1 MKKKNTSDKN
11 LKIKKTT
18 DPFEVHHGDLVL
30 HPILKKWLYVQGIGH
45 DSKFLYV
52 TDNLE
57 EVKNN
62 SGNLNSASGDC
73 DYSGFSRIDLSQRTS
88 IIKQPSAPDKK
99 DTVAINRLDNK
110 FYQMLNGTWTQ
121 YPSVGKNACQAVSA
135 EEYPKAKNKIHPSL
149 QTYKGLT
156 IFDKDKTKVY
166 NGQNIYLKD
175 DLTSYEV
182 LGSDETD
189 VFIKHNKEES
199 DTLSNWKNI
208 YSEDVNYIV
217 SGQTQAC
224 CIPKSQIQFID
235 ADRFK
240 IGDSIS
246 IDKAITGTVIGKLI
260 ETQANGT
267 KKSKLI
273 VDLVKAPVLY
283 LNKIEK
289 TPIKDYQL
297 STATL
302 EGSFNQNSFVIDA
315 NLDNVEV
322 TKRSPKTS
330 SKKKEKVKPPPSK
343 EIIDSKPILI
353 GDKITVKYQGFIISG
368 KIAAIGTNALGR
380 IFTIAV
386 DEKTNIHG
394 SFFKDIKPIL
404 NRYNDCIDQD
414 LKENT
419 ICFTGFRENDIVS
432 HESINVLSG
441 SIKDSWVG
449 DLIISSATKEI
460 YKIVAKNKNL
470 ITSIPLDNYHESFS
484 VVQKDSRPHSVLT
497 DDMEIDKNTDFSKVK
512 SFITI
517 DSDSES
523 FKAIVERKPVVVN
536 SPPAIKSEVINQNSV
551 TFGDVVE
558 YNDGKIGKVVAI
570 GNSISGAR
578 IFALEGKDGASSKEE
593 ALKYFEDFGDT
604 YSSLSDDEKF
614 DCNIPARSLKRIIHK
629 SSYVPQKVSSDKIQV
644 GDLIRGANDIVYKV
658 IVKNWTGAVKI
669 VPLHDYRSLT
679 HKVSALDLKN
689 NGHISLDDDIDHK
702 FDFVNRS
709 INSFWITTTDLA
721 KYLTVSPPKEESKKH
736 NIDRLKKNVRVTVKN
751 GSEFIILEDAKPNS
765 KILVQRLDQDGK
777 LGQLYINMNSIVS
790 IKEPE
795 IVKNTGTTLEPNG
808 CWKRVK
814 TSGDIIWYKDKD
826 LKIISRLDGPAI
838 ENTNG
843 YQAYVVDGK
852 FHRLGGPA
860 QIWDENNCNYF
871 EDDKLHRLDGPAC
884 IRSSPRDNQYFI
896 KGKCFSKEQFDQE
909 VAKLNRAEKEELK
922 VGDLIEI
929 HPTFSALN
937 LPRITQ
943 IVKIDQ
949 GRVVIKCFEDSLNGQ
964 TAKHEDGFIG
974 CFLLSEKDRSYRKI
988 DRSGLFSMEKVAI
1001 PFKSGDYVETINGP
1015 SIIKDIN
1022 SSKSINRD
1030 LQIINTTITTK
1041 DAYGITR
1048 ISAYNDFKDS
1058 KITPLKYP
1066 LSEAKDPLKL
1076 GSIVFDTE
1084 SSSWCQVL
1092 GVENGAIYISSVEKD
1107 NQFPQSN
1114 LCDSSSFLRL
1124 SKDLISDHCS
1134 FTRIK
1139 KIKSEKDGIVY
1150 YPEFDANSK
1159 IDFNQIHQKKNG
1171 KLEPTKFKI
1180 GQVISQS
1187 IGASNFIFVI
1197 TGWAPHSE
1205 FVLMERLDAQTG
1217 KIIDIPKSNIW
1228 AAFGAKSASD
1238 YSVGI
1243 NYLAGS
1249 SQYQIVANSLEDYQR
1264 YCESRNH
1271 EQKTKQ
1277 IDVEQQQHRILSLFK
1292 TMISK
1297 MEENSRHLESNP
1309 EDLLEICNRENQEL
1323 ETIISDL
1330 EKSLESEEQ
1339 GRFQFLKALTERG
1352 KTLIDDRKLQFEEQK
1367 IEPLKPIQS
1376 STISDQAT
1384 EAAYRVGAKK
1394 ISAIGNTIATKVLSS
1409 VSVKPLSNISD
1420 LLKTPLGQAFSS
1432 YLAGYALSN
1441 KFPNS
1446 PKIAKLVEEIRLNG
1460 MLSAQEIALD
1470 VGWDTVIA
1478 AVGDSSSKVRVAIDD
1493 GIKSEIEKISEDEIL
1508 DEELEENQIERMSL

>member
-1 MKKKNTSDKN
+1 MKKIKNSNKN
-11 LKIKKTT
+11 LEIKKTN

-30 HPILKKWLYVQGIGH
+30 HPILNKWLYVQGIGH
-45 DSKFLYV
+45 DSKYLYV

-57 EVKNN
+57 EEVKNN
-62 SGNLNSASGDC
+62 SGNFSSASGDC

-110 FYQMLNGTWTQ
+110 FYQMLNGSWTQ
-121 YPSVGKNACQAVSA
+121 HPSIGKNACQAVSA

-156 IFDKDKTKVY
+156 IFDKDKTRVH

-175 DLTSYEV
+175 DLTPYEV

-273 VDLVKAPVLY
+273 VDFVKAPVLY
-283 LNKIEK
+283 FNKIEK
-289 TPIKDYQL
+289 IPIKDYQL

-343 EIIDSKPILI
+343 EIIDSKLILI
-353 GDKITVKYQGFIISG
+353 GDKITVKYHGSIISG
-368 KIAAIGTNALGR
+368 KIAAIGTTALGR

-394 SFFKDIKPIL
+394 SFFKDLKPLL

-419 ICFTGFRENDIVS
+419 ICFIGFRENDIVS

-441 SIKDSWVG
+441 SIKDSLVG
-449 DLIISSATKEI
+449 DLIISSVTKI
-460 YKIVAKNKNL
+460 VYKIVAKNKNL
-470 ITSIPLDNYHESFS
+470 IVSIPLDNYHESFS

-517 DSDSES
+517 HPDSDS

-536 SPPAIKSEVINQNSV
+536 SP
-551 TFGDVVE
+551 
-558 YNDGKIGKVVAI
+558 
-570 GNSISGAR
+570 
-578 IFALEGKDGASSKEE
+578 
-593 ALKYFEDFGDT
+593 
-604 YSSLSDDEKF
+604 
-614 DCNIPARSLKRIIHK
+614 
-629 SSYVPQKVSSDKIQV
+629 
-644 GDLIRGANDIVYKV
+644 
-658 IVKNWTGAVKI
+658 
-669 VPLHDYRSLT
+669 
-679 HKVSALDLKN
+679 
-689 NGHISLDDDIDHK
+689 
-702 FDFVNRS
+702 
-709 INSFWITTTDLA
+709 
-721 KYLTVSPPKEESKKH
+721 
-736 NIDRLKKNVRVTVKN
+736 
-751 GSEFIILEDAKPNS
+751 
-765 KILVQRLDQDGK
+765 
-777 LGQLYINMNSIVS
+777 
-790 IKEPE
+790 PE

-884 IRSSPRDNQYFI
+884 VRSNPRDNQYFI

-922 VGDLIEI
+922 VGDFIEI

-949 GRVVIKCFEDSLNGQ
+949 GRVVIKCFEDSFSGQ

-988 DRSGLFSMEKVAI
+988 DQQSGLFSMEKVAI

-1015 SIIKDIN
+1015 GIIKDID
-1022 SSKSINRD
+1022 SSKRINRD

-1139 KIKSEKDGIVY
+1139 KIKSEKDGIIY

-1159 IDFNQIHQKKNG
+1159 IDFNQIHQKRNG

-1187 IGASNFIFVI
+1187 IGASNFIFVV
-1197 TGWAPHSE
+1197 TGWTPHSE
-1205 FVLMERLDAQTG
+1205 SVLMERLDAQTG
-1217 KIIDIPKSNIW
+1217 KIIDTPKSNFW
-1228 AAFGAKSASD
+1228 AAFGAKSASN
-1238 YSVGI
+1238 YSVAT

-1249 SQYQIVANSLEDYQR
+1249 SQYQIVANSLEDYQC

-1277 IDVEQQQHRILSLFK
+1277 IDVEQQQQHRILSLFK

-1376 STISDQAT
+1376 PTISDQAT

-1432 YLAGYALSN
+1432 YLAGHALSN

-1460 MLSAQEIALD
+1460 MLSAQEIAFD
-1470 VGWDTVIA
+1470 VGWDAVIA

-1508 DEELEENQIERMSL
+1508 DEELEENQIESMSL

>member
-52 TDNLE
+52 TDDLE
-57 EVKNN
+57 EAKNSSSN
-62 SGNLNSASGDC
+62 FDSASGDC
-73 DYSGFSRIDLSQRTS
+73 DYSGFSRIDLGGRVS

-99 DTVAINRLDNK
+99 DKVSIRSGKT
-110 FYQMLNGTWTQ
+110 FYQMFNGSWS
-121 YPSVGKNACQAVSA
+121 PCPANEKNVCQAISA

-156 IFDKDKTKVY
+156 IFDKDKTKVH

-175 DLTSYEV
+175 DLTPYEV
-182 LGSDETD
+182 LGSNETD
-189 VFIKHNKEES
+189 VFIKYNKEES

-240 IGDSIS
+240 IGDAIS
-246 IDKAITGTVIGKLI
+246 IDKTVTGTVIGKLI
-260 ETQANGT
+260 ETQADGT

-273 VDLVKAPVLY
+273 VDFVKAPVLY
-283 LNKIEK
+283 INKIEK

-315 NLDNVEV
+315 NLDNVKV

-330 SKKKEKVKPPPSK
+330 SKNKEKTKPQSVDPKS
-343 EIIDSKPILI
+343 ILI
-353 GDKITVKYQGFIISG
+353 GDKITVKYGRSIISG
-368 KIAAIGTNALGR
+368 KIAAIGTTALGR

-432 HESINVLSG
+432 HEPINVLSG
-441 SIKDSWVG
+441 SIKDSLVG
-449 DLIISSATKEI
+449 DLIISSATNNI
-460 YKIVAKNKNL
+460 YKIVAKNKNF
-470 ITSIPLDNYHESFS
+470 IVSIPLDNYHESFS
-484 VVQKDSRPHSVLT
+484 VVQKDSRPHSVLAG
-497 DDMEIDKNTDFSKVK
+497 DMEIDKNTDFSKAK
-512 SFITI
+512 SFVTI
-517 DSDSES
+517 NSDSDS
-523 FKAIVERKPVVVN
+523 FKAIVERKPAAATN
-536 SPPAIKSEVINQNSV
+536 SPPPIESEVINPNSV

-558 YNDGKIGKVVAI
+558 YDNGKIGKVVAV
-570 GNSISGAR
+570 GNSVNGR
-578 IFALEGKDGASSKEE
+578 VFALEGEDGASSKEE
-593 ALKYFEDFGDT
+593 ALKYFEDFGDA
-604 YSSLSDDEKF
+604 YSPLSDDVKF
-614 DCNIPARSLKRIIHK
+614 NCNIPARSLKRIVHK

-658 IVKNWTGAVKI
+658 IVKSSTCSVKI
-669 VPLHDYRSLT
+669 VSLHNYKSLG
-679 HKVSALDLKN
+679 HKASALELKN
-689 NGHISLDDDIDHK
+689 NGHISLGDDIDHK

-709 INSFWITTTDLA
+709 SNSFWITASDLA

-736 NIDRLKKNVRVTVKN
+736 NIDRLTKDVRVTVKN
-751 GSEFIILEDAKPNS
+751 GSEFIILEDAEPNS
-765 KILVQRLDQDGK
+765 RILVQRLDSH
-777 LGQLYINMNSIVS
+777 GQVYINMDSIVS

-795 IVKNTGTTLEPNG
+795 IVKNTRATLEPNG

-814 TSGDIIWYKDKD
+814 TSGEIVWYKDKD
-826 LKIISRLDGPAI
+826 LKTIGRLDGPAI

-860 QIWDENNCNYF
+860 QIWDENNYNYF

-884 IRSSPRDNQYFI
+884 VRSNPNANQYFI

-909 VAKLNRAEKEELK
+909 VAKLNQAEKEELK
-922 VGDLIEI
+922 VGDWIEI

-937 LPRITQ
+937 LPKITQ

-949 GRVVIKCFEDSLNGQ
+949 GRVVIKCFEDSFNGKK
-964 TAKHEDGFIG
+964 TKYEDGFIG
-974 CFLLSEKDRSYRKI
+974 CLLLSEKDRSYRKI
-988 DRSGLFSMEKVAI
+988 DRSGLFSMEKIAI

-1015 SIIKDIN
+1015 SIIKDID
-1022 SSKSINRD
+1022 SSKRINRD
-1030 LQIINTTITTK
+1030 LQMINTTVATK
-1041 DAYGITR
+1041 DVYGITR

-1058 KITPLKYP
+1058 KITSLKYP
-1066 LSEAKDPLKL
+1066 YSEAKDPLKL

-1084 SSSWCQVL
+1084 SNSWCQVL

-1107 NQFPQSN
+1107 NQFGQSN
-1114 LCDSSSFLRL
+1114 LCDTSSFLRL
-1124 SKDLISDHCS
+1124 PKDLISDHCS

-1159 IDFNQIHQKKNG
+1159 IDFNQIHQKRND
-1171 KLEPTKFKI
+1171 KLEPTKYKI

-1187 IGASNFIFVI
+1187 IGGSNFIFVI
-1197 TGWAPHSE
+1197 TGWMLHSGS
-1205 FVLMERLDAQTG
+1205 VLMERLDVQTG
-1217 KIIDIPKSNIW
+1217 EIIDTPKANFRGS
-1228 AAFGAKSASD
+1228 FGAKSASN
-1238 YSVGI
+1238 YSTNI
-1243 NYLAGS
+1243 NYLVGS
-1249 SQYQIVANSLEDYQR
+1249 SQYQVVANSLEDYQR

-1277 IDVEQQQHRILSLFK
+1277 IDVDQQQRILSLFK

-1330 EKSLESEEQ
+1330 EKSSESEQQ

-1352 KTLIDDRKLQFEEQK
+1352 RALIDDRKIQK
-1367 IEPLKPIQS
+1367 IEPLKPVQS

-1420 LLKTPLGQAFSS
+1420 LLQTPLGQAFSS
-1432 YLAGYALSN
+1432 YLAGYALTN

-1478 AVGDSSSKVRVAIDD
+1478 AVGDSSSNKVRVAIDEE
-1493 GIKSEIEKISEDEIL
+1493 IKSEIEKISEDEIL